1 MKVADS
7 IFNVWACEEMIF
19 STCFGQHLEMKNGK
33 FEILIF
39 FTILVKKV
47 KVKNNLSF

>member
-1 MKVADS
+1 MKVADW
-7 IFNVWACEEMIF
+7 IFNGWACEEMIF
-19 STCFGQHLEMKNGK
+19 SICFGQHLEMKNRK

-39 FTILVKKV
+39 LTILVKKV